1 MCSRFEMNAQPREL
15 ARRFDLKSPPPAPN
29 APEFRPTD
37 QALVIDRAHAG
48 GGSPTGRL
56 LAWGLAVT
64 WDSKPLINARAETL
78 TEKRTFRPLLDERC
92 LVPATAWFEW
102 RKVGRAKLKNR
113 IAPNSG
119 GIFAFAGLADGAR
132 FTVVT
137 CAAAPGVAHIH
148 HRMPVVL
155 AHTTEAAWMDP
166 SVPFAEVKNLLAP
179 YIGALTAVEDAP
191 PGIGRR
197 GQSNLFG

>member
-15 ARRFDLKSPPPAPN
+15 ARRFSLKSPPPVPN
-29 APEFRPTD
+29 APELRPTH
-37 QALVIDRAHAG
+37 QALVVNRADG
-48 GGSPTGRL
+48 IPTGRL

-64 WDSKPLINARAETL
+64 WDSKPLINARAEML
-78 TEKRTFRPLLDERC
+78 AEKRTFRRLLDKRC

-113 IAPNSG
+113 IAPACG
-119 GIFAFAGLADGAR
+119 GAFAFAGLADDAR

-137 CAAAPGVAHIH
+137 CAAAPAVAHIH

-155 AHTTEAAWMDP
+155 DPATEAAWMDP
-166 SVPFAEVKNLLAP
+166 SVPFVEVKGLLVP
-179 YIGALTAVEDAP
+179 YIGALTADEAP
-191 PGIGRR
+191 PPGVGRR
-197 GQSNLFG
+197 GQWSLFG